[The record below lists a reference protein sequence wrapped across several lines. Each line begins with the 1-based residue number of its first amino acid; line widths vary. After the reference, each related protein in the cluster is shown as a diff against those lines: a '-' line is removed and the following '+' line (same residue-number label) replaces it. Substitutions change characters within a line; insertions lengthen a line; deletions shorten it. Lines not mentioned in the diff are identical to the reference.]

1 MGIEHSRTNYYLI
14 AGISVIIGV
23 LLLVAIC
30 VCFMNFC
37 KLLNVFRKSDQTDNQ
52 RVSSSFALEEI
63 HPLALNTNN
72 TRIFTA
78 SDFPPTYIETTSVWY
93 PRRKYSVI
101 FNFNA
106 KVKIMEHCIGRDT
119 KSFGHETPVAQG
131 VYWRPFLLH
140 HIHTL
145 LACNQGVK

>member
-1 MGIEHSRTNYYLI
+1 MIDDRIKISSDTFPFPKGSFCLSVLGKQAIFDDYSLKMGIEHSRTNYYLI

-78 SDFPPTYIETTSVWY
+78 SDFPPTYIETTSV
-93 PRRKYSVI
+93 
-101 FNFNA
+101 
-106 KVKIMEHCIGRDT
+106 
-119 KSFGHETPVAQG
+119 
-131 VYWRPFLLH
+131 
-140 HIHTL
+140 
-145 LACNQGVK
+145 